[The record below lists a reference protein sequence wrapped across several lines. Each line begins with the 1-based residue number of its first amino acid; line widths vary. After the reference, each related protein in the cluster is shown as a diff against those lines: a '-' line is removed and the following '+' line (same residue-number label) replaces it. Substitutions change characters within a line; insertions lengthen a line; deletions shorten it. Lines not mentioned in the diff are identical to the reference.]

1 MLDET
6 DEAAA
11 VEGFGGVEGVG
22 VVAESG
28 GDDDGEAS
36 PLCQVQA
43 DSDQAAEPTPK
54 EVGHRISLTALSC

>member
-11 VEGFGGVEGVG
+11 VEGFGGV
-22 VVAESG
+22 ESG

-54 EVGHRISLTALSC
+54 EVGHRI